1 MHKLSDT
8 IVKEF
13 GGISKLAELVKTPT
27 STANSWRSKITDSRL
42 DHLKLAA
49 MREGLT
55 ISWDTL
61 LPAGDE
67 PESEAA

>member
-8 IVKEF
+8 IVEEF
-13 GGISKLAELVKTPT
+13 GGISKLADLVKAPV
-27 STANSWRSKITDSRL
+27 STANSWRTKITDSRL

-55 ISWDTL
+55 ISWETL
-61 LPAGDE
+61 GEAIADE
-67 PESEAA
+67 PRAA

>member
-13 GGISKLAELVKTPT
+13 GGISKLADLVKAPA
-27 STANSWRSKITDSRL
+27 STANSWRTKITDSRL

-49 MREGLT
+49 LREGLT

-61 LPAGDE
+61 ETADADE
-67 PESEAA
+67 PKAAA